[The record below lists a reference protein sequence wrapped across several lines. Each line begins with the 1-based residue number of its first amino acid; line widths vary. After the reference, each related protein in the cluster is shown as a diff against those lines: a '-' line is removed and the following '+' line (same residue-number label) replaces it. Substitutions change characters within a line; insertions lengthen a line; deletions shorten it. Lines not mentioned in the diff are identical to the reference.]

1 MIARLR
7 LLYLSSLAEL
17 KSISKRV
24 IICNSLDSIDVWDC
38 EKLKKLPFLMY
49 NLPSSLMHI
58 SGRRNWW
65 DELYWDES
73 LVVRIFYNLFSRKI
87 NKKKSKKYWLPR
99 HGTSPSELLWTFHLT
114 VNCHFFFRRNCL
126 LIDDFINMNWTCP
139 SSNLGVQTFWAQ
151 NFCADSQ
158 GTPLSIYIYIYIFYK
173 YATCKKLHSMITCG
187 WLVASAALSIYQN
200 AYGFILSRQS

>member
-1 MIARLR
+1 MGVKSNAFPPIMIARLR

-73 LVVRIFYNLFSRKI
+73 LVVRIFYSLFSRKI
-87 NKKKSKKYWLPR
+87 NKKEKQKI
-99 HGTSPSELLWTFHLT
+99 LT
-114 VNCHFFFRRNCL
+114 
-126 LIDDFINMNWTCP
+126 T
-139 SSNLGVQTFWAQ
+139 
-151 NFCADSQ
+151 
-158 GTPLSIYIYIYIFYK
+158 
-173 YATCKKLHSMITCG
+173 
-187 WLVASAALSIYQN
+187 
-200 AYGFILSRQS
+200 